1 MNTTD
6 EDRAIA
12 EDFERGWSEER
23 LNAARSG
30 WGPGVIE
37 VLPDNL
43 AARLSA
49 QAEAE
54 GRRTL
59 DLIIE
64 AVENLL
70 AASRR
75 IKPLPTSPGK

>member
-6 EDRAIA
+6 DDRAIA
-12 EDFERGWSEER
+12 EDFEQGWSEER
-23 LNAARSG
+23 LKAARSG

-43 AARLSA
+43 VARLSA

-54 GRRTL
+54 GRSTL
-59 DLIIE
+59 DLISE
-64 AVENLL
+64 AVEKLL
-70 AASRR
+70 ADRHAA
-75 IKPLPTSPGK
+75 